1 MADSGLVF
9 TLTVGNLPPQTFAVV
24 EFTLNEALSTPF
36 SLDATLSSANPDID
50 FKDVLDNSATLTVYR
65 DGLPEREV
73 TGIVTQFEHSTTG
86 RHRSHYS
93 LTLQPALWRAGL
105 R

>member
-9 TLTVGNLPPQTFAVV
+9 TLTVGNLPAQTFAVV

-36 SLDATLSSANPDID
+36 SLDTTLTSANPDID

-65 DGLPEREV
+65 
-73 TGIVTQFEHSTTG
+73 
-86 RHRSHYS
+86 
-93 LTLQPALWRAGL
+93 
-105 R
+105 

>member
-9 TLTVGNLPPQTFAVV
+9 TLTVGNLPAQTFAVV

-36 SLDATLSSANPDID
+36 SLDATLTSANPDID

-65 DGLPEREV
+65 
-73 TGIVTQFEHSTTG
+73 
-86 RHRSHYS
+86 
-93 LTLQPALWRAGL
+93 
-105 R
+105 